1 MAGQD
6 FQVLVDS
13 GLLRQV
19 EQIVVDGHRSVY
31 ESKGR
36 AWSPPIAYRWLRYE
50 DPTPVARLAEGT
62 KRLRKLGA
70 EFDSDAVEKAC
81 AEASKRGDLN

>member
-6 FQVLVDS
+6 FQDLVDS

-19 EQIVVDGHRSVY
+19 EQIVVDGHRNVY
-31 ESKGR
+31 ETKGR
-36 AWSPPIAYRWLRYE
+36 AWSPPVAYRWLRYE
-50 DPTPVARLAEGT
+50 DPTPVARLAEGV
-62 KRLRKLGA
+62 KRLRKRGV

-81 AEASKRGDLN
+81 AEASKTGYLN

>member
-1 MAGQD
+1 MADQD

-13 GLLRQV
+13 GLLLQV
-19 EQIVVDGHRSVY
+19 EQIVVDGHRNVH
-31 ESKGR
+31 ESKGL

-62 KRLRKLGA
+62 KRLRKRGV
-70 EFDSDAVEKAC
+70 EFDADAVEKAC
-81 AEASKRGDLN
+81 AEASKRGYLN

>member
-1 MAGQD
+1 MAAQD

-13 GLLRQV
+13 GVLRGV
-19 EQIVVDGHRSVY
+19 EQIVVGGHRNLY
-31 ESKGR
+31 ESEGR

-50 DPTPVARLAEGT
+50 DPTPVARLAEGV
-62 KRLRKLGA
+62 KRLRRRGV

-81 AEASKRGDLN
+81 VEASKRGFLN

>member
-6 FQVLVDS
+6 FQLLVDS

-19 EQIVVDGHRSVY
+19 EQIVVDGHRNLY

-36 AWSPPIAYRWLRYE
+36 EWSAPMAYRWLRYE

-62 KRLRKLGA
+62 KRLRKRGI

-81 AEASKRGDLN
+81 AEASKKGFLN

>member
-6 FQVLVDS
+6 FQDLVDS

-19 EQIVVDGHRSVY
+19 EQIVVDGHRNAY
-31 ESKGR
+31 ETKGL

-50 DPTPVARLAEGT
+50 DPTPVARLAEGV
-62 KRLRKLGA
+62 KRLRKRGV
-70 EFDSDAVEKAC
+70 EFDSDAVEKVC
-81 AEASKRGDLN
+81 AEASKTGYLN